1 MCNKDSLISSEL
13 SCKSTWKPGTLIYP
27 LPAALIS
34 CGNGNEINIMTVSW
48 LGTICTNPPMCYI
61 SVRPERHSYDLIKKN
76 GCFVINLTNE
86 EMAFATDWCGVKSGK
101 DINKFKEMNLTP
113 LKAQVV
119 DAPIIKESPLS
130 IECEVV
136 EIKELGSHHMFIAN
150 VVNILADEKYI
161 DKSITMEDLQNID
174 NNIKEG
180 KLITIDEFKQY
191 ELKDEELENGQ
202 TKYIYN
208 MNDKY
213 QVEVIERNQ
222 RIVSIVLK
230 NKVTYTSVDIIYSS
244 LTRFLETE

>member
-1 MCNKDSLISSEL
+1 MCKKDSLISSEL

-101 DINKFKEMNLTP
+101 DINKFKEMNLAP

-161 DKSITMEDLQNID
+161 DKNSGAFDMT
-174 NNIKEG
+174 KA
-180 KLITIDEFKQY
+180 KLIAYSHGKY
-191 ELKDEELENGQ
+191 YKLGEEIGHFGW
-202 TKYIYN
+202 
-208 MNDKY
+208 
-213 QVEVIERNQ
+213 
-222 RIVSIVLK
+222 
-230 NKVTYTSVDIIYSS
+230 SVKKK
-244 LTRFLETE
+244 